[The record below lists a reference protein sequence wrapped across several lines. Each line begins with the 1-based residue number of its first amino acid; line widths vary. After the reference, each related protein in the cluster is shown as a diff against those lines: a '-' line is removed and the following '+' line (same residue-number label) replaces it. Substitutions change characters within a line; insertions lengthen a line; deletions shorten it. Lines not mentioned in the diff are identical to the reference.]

1 MGYGLTN
8 TKTHSTYILIVKK
21 PEPKSRNRSE
31 KDNNII
37 VVEHRLGNIDFL
49 YVHVL

>member
-1 MGYGLTN
+1 MGYSLTN

-21 PEPKSRNRSE
+21 PKPYSWNRSE
-31 KDNNII
+31 KDSNI
-37 VVEHRLGNIDFL
+37 VAVEHRLGNIDFL